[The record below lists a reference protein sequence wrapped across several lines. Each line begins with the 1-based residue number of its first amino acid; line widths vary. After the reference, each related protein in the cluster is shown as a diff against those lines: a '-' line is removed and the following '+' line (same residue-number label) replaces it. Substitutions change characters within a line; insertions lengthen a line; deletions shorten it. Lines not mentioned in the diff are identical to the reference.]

1 MTHTVGFIY
10 AHPDDET
17 FGCACLIRSL
27 ADQGVTATLLTAT
40 SGEAGKPGR
49 LGPMS
54 REELAARRERELAA
68 AGAIMGLADIELLR
82 YPDGQLSSVPRREL
96 VEKIAAFLNRHRAA
110 VVVTFPEGG
119 ISGHPDH
126 IAIHHAV
133 NEAVWSGSCPHV
145 QKLYYNM
152 PMTVPEAETDSVIRL
167 EAAPYWEM
175 KAAALRAHES
185 QILSIE
191 RVFGG
196 DLQTLPPDERMR
208 GEAFAL
214 VWKRGVHRPAVR
226 EHSVLDDLHKE
237 S

>member
-27 ADQGVTATLLTAT
+27 ADQGVSAALLTAT

-49 LGPMS
+49 LGPMT
-54 REELAARRERELAA
+54 RDALAARRERELAA

-82 YPDGQLSSVPRREL
+82 YPDGQLSSVPRSEL
-96 VEKIAAFLNRHRAA
+96 VAKIAAFLNRHRIA
-110 VVVTFPEGG
+110 VVVTFPEDG

-133 NEAVWSGSCPHV
+133 NEAVWSGLCPTV

-152 PMTVPEAETDSVIRL
+152 PLMGPEAGSGSVISL

-185 QILSIE
+185 QILSVE
-191 RVFGG
+191 RVFG
-196 DLQTLPPDERMR
+196 DLQALPVNERMR
-208 GEAFAL
+208 GESFAL
-214 VWKRGVHRPAVR
+214 IWERGVHRPTVR
-226 EHSVLDDLHKE
+226 ERSLLDGLHEE

>member
-27 ADQGVTATLLTAT
+27 ADQGVSAALLTAT
-40 SGEAGKPGR
+40 SGEAGKTGR

-82 YPDGQLSSVPRREL
+82 YPDGQLSSVPRSE
-96 VEKIAAFLNRHRAA
+96 VVAKIAAFLNRHRIE
-110 VVVTFPEGG
+110 VVVTFPEDG

-152 PMTVPEAETDSVIRL
+152 PLTVPEAEADSVIRL
-167 EAAPYWEM
+167 EVAPYWEM

-191 RVFGG
+191 RVFG
-196 DLQTLPPDERMR
+196 DLQTVPADERMR
-208 GEAFAL
+208 EEAFAL
-214 VWKRGVHRPAVR
+214 VWKRGVHRPAIR
-226 EHSVLDDLHKE
+226 EHSVLDDLHKD

>member
-27 ADQGVTATLLTAT
+27 AEQGVAAALLTAT
-40 SGEAGKPGR
+40 SGEAGKTGR
-49 LGPMS
+49 LGPMT

-68 AGAIMGLADIELLR
+68 AGTIMGLADIELLR
-82 YPDGQLSSVPRREL
+82 YPDGQLSSVPRSEL
-96 VEKIAAFLNRHRAA
+96 VAKIADFLNRHRIA
-110 VVVTFPEGG
+110 VVVTFPEDG

-133 NEAVWSGSCPHV
+133 NEAVWNGICPHV
-145 QKLYYNM
+145 QKLYYNR
-152 PMTVPEAETDSVIRL
+152 PLTGQKAEAKSVIRL

-191 RVFGG
+191 RVFG
-196 DLQTLPPDERMR
+196 DLQALPADERMR

-214 VWKRGVHRPAVR
+214 VWERGVHHPAVR
-226 EHSVLDDLHKE
+226 EQSLLDGLNEE